1 MHLYIH
7 VPFCARRC
15 SYCDF
20 AIAVRKAVP
29 SAAYRDVLLR
39 EWALRQ
45 RHPGWEVS
53 PGVATIYFGG
63 GTPSLL
69 EPSALGAILDAIRR
83 DRVVA
88 ADAEITLEANPDD
101 VNAETA
107 AAWRAI
113 GINRVSLGSQS
124 FDDSVLAWMHR
135 THSASQVPEA
145 LDRLRAAGI
154 DNVSLDLIFALP
166 ERLERNWDDD
176 LARAMA
182 LEPAH
187 LSLYGLT
194 FEPHTALER
203 WRQRGDALPPPD
215 ERYAQEYL
223 AAVEAFARHDF
234 EHYEVSNAARPGFRS
249 RHNSAY
255 WERRPFLGLGPAAHG
270 SVGPRREWN
279 EREWEAYRRRVEAGE
294 DPVAGGEDLDD
305 DALALEERYLGLRTS
320 RGASEATIGAAA
332 ERWIQQGWALRRGD
346 RVVLTAEG
354 WLRLD
359 ALAIDV
365 A

>member
-29 SAAYRDVLLR
+29 SSEYQQVLLQ

-45 RHPGWEVS
+45 QHPGWEAS
-53 PGVATIYFGG
+53 PKVATVYFGG

-69 EPSALGAILDAIRR
+69 APAALEAILGSIHR
-83 DRVVA
+83 DRAVD

-101 VNAETA
+101 VTAESA
-107 AAWRAI
+107 EDWRAL

-124 FDDSVLAWMHR
+124 FDDAVLAWMHR
-135 THSASQVPEA
+135 THSAAQVPA
-145 LDRLRAAGI
+145 AVDLLRAAGI
-154 DNVSLDLIFALP
+154 SNVSLDLIFALP
-166 ERLERNWDDD
+166 EHLERNWDDD
-176 LARAMA
+176 LARAMT

-194 FEPHTALER
+194 FEPHTALDR
-203 WRQRGDALPPPD
+203 WRLRGEASPPPD
-215 ERYAQEYL
+215 ERYAEEYL
-223 AAVEAFARHDF
+223 AAVEAFAGHGF

-255 WERRPFLGLGPAAHG
+255 WERRPFLGFGPAAHG
-270 SVGPRREWN
+270 SVGRRREWN
-279 EREWEAYRRRVEAGE
+279 EREWEAYRRRVSAGE

-305 DALALEERYLGLRTS
+305 DALALEERYLGLRTD
-320 RGASEATIGAAA
+320 RGAPEALIGPAA
-332 ERWIQQGWALRRGD
+332 ERWIREGWARRRDG
-346 RVVLTAEG
+346 RIVLTPEG

-359 ALAIDV
+359 ALAV
-365 A
+365 Y

>member
-29 SAAYRDVLLR
+29 SSEYQQVLLQ

-45 RHPGWEVS
+45 KHPGWEAS
-53 PGVATIYFGG
+53 PGVATVYFGG

-69 EPSALGAILDAIRR
+69 APAALDAILGAIHR
-83 DRVVA
+83 DRAVD

-101 VNAETA
+101 VTAESA
-107 AAWRAI
+107 EDWRAL
-113 GINRVSLGSQS
+113 GITRVSLGSQS
-124 FDDSVLAWMHR
+124 FDDAVLTWMHR
-135 THSASQVPEA
+135 THSAAQVPA
-145 LDRLRAAGI
+145 AVDLLRIAGI
-154 DNVSLDLIFALP
+154 SNVSLDLIFALP
-166 ERLERNWDDD
+166 EHLDRNWDDD

-194 FEPHTALER
+194 FEPHTALDR
-203 WRQRGDALPPPD
+203 WRLRGEASPPPD
-215 ERYAQEYL
+215 ERYAEEYL
-223 AAVEAFARHDF
+223 AAVEAFARHGF

-270 SVGPRREWN
+270 SVGRRREWN
-279 EREWEAYRRRVEAGE
+279 EREWEAYRRRVMAGE
-294 DPVAGGEDLDD
+294 DPIAGGEDLDD
-305 DALALEERYLGLRTS
+305 DALALEERYLGLRTGS
-320 RGASEATIGAAA
+320 GAPEALIGPVA
-332 ERWIQQGWALRRGD
+332 ERWIREGWARKRDG
-346 RVVLTAEG
+346 RIVLTPEG

-359 ALAIDV
+359 ALALSS
-365 A
+365 